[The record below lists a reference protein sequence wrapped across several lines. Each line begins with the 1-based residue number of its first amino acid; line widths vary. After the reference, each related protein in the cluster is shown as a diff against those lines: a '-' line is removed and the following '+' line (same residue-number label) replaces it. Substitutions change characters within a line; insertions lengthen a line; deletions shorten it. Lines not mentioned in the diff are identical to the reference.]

1 MALKSVLGR
10 GDVFALAFGAII
22 GWGWVVLSGPM
33 ISQAGTVGSILALLA
48 GAVMVGFV
56 GLAYAELASVLP
68 RAGGSL
74 VFAYRALGRGPA
86 WVCGWSLVL
95 AYAGVCAFEA
105 VATPT
110 VVAYLMPGMAGRPLY
125 TIASAPVTVPWIVTG
140 VTGSLVVG
148 WLNWRGVRTSSVVQ
162 NVGTAL
168 LLTIGVA
175 FFLAAGVNGNT
186 DNLQPWTTNLSGLL
200 QVVILTPFLFVGF
213 DIIPQASEEIRIPSR
228 DTGRIILFSIAL
240 ATAWYTLV
248 QYGVGV
254 GLPHAA
260 RGSSA
265 LPTADAASA
274 VMGHP
279 LAARV
284 LVFGGLLGIITSWNA
299 FFVGATRLLFAMG
312 RGGMLPPIF
321 ARLSPRYDT
330 PTTAIVLLTLCS
342 ALAPLLGRQAL
353 VWIANAASFATVIAY
368 AAVALS
374 FYRLRRTAPGLARPY
389 RVPAGAV
396 IAPAAVVVTILFLLL
411 YLPPSPS
418 ALNWPYEW
426 GIVGS
431 WTVLGALVLGWSRRL
446 PLWRDRAAQDR
457 LVLGLP
463 ETAVDGN
470 RGRNRDISGHVS
482 PGSSRTE
489 P

>member
-1 MALKSVLGR
+1 VALKSVLGR

-33 ISQAGTVGSILALLA
+33 ISQAGTVGSILALLT

-86 WVCGWSLVL
+86 WVCGWSLIL

-105 VATPT
+105 VAMPT
-110 VVAYLMPGMAGRPLY
+110 VLAYLVPAVTSAQPLY
-125 TIASAPVTVPWIVTG
+125 TVASAPVTVPWIVTG
-140 VTGSLVVG
+140 VAGSLAVG
-148 WLNWRGVRTSSVVQ
+148 WLNWRGVKTSSVVQ

-168 LLTIGVA
+168 LLVIGASLFLTAGVA
-175 FFLAAGVNGNT
+175 GNT
-186 DNLQPWTTNLSGLL
+186 DNLQPWTTNLSGFL
-200 QVVILTPFLFVGF
+200 QVVIVTPFLFVGF
-213 DIIPQASEEIRIPSR
+213 DIIPQASEEIRIPTR

-248 QYGVGV
+248 QYSVGV
-254 GLPHAA
+254 GLSPAA
-260 RGSSA
+260 HGSSA
-265 LPTADAASA
+265 LPTADAAA
-274 VMGHP
+274 GLMGHP
-279 LAARV
+279 FAGRV
-284 LVFGGLLGIITSWNA
+284 LVFGGLLGIVTSWNA
-299 FFVGATRLLFAMG
+299 FFLGATRLLFAMG

-321 ARLSPRYDT
+321 ARLSPRHDT
-330 PTTAIVLLTLCS
+330 PTTAIALLTVCS

-353 VWIANAASFATVIAY
+353 VWIANAASFATVVAY
-368 AAVALS
+368 AAVAMS
-374 FYRLRRTAPGLARPY
+374 FYQLRRTAPDLPRPY

-396 IAPAAVVVTILFLLL
+396 VAPAAVVVTVLFLLL

-426 GIVGS
+426 GIVTV
-431 WTVLGALVLGWSRRL
+431 WTGLGVLVLSWSRRL
-446 PLWRDRAAQDR
+446 SLWTDRAAQDR
-457 LVLGLP
+457 LILGAP
-463 ETAVDGN
+463 QPNENV
-470 RGRNRDISGHVS
+470 
-482 PGSSRTE
+482 
-489 P
+489 